1 MAYRDRSQG
10 FAFVYVDLAKLLRER
25 DKLVDNETGPVYGPE
40 EKSINFNKDVMRAAP
55 VAQTAAVSPVPPE
68 EVIAPAATERSSAIR
83 QIRENLDRL
92 QSLHHKLHS
101 MLDEL
106 NHVTNKKKKN

>member
-10 FAFVYVDLAKLLRER
+10 FAFVYTDLAKLLRER
-25 DKLVDNETGPVYGPE
+25 DKLVDNDQGPVYGPE
-40 EKSINFNKDVMRAAP
+40 EKSINFNKDSHVARTVTPVAAP
-55 VAQTAAVSPVPPE
+55 SQD
-68 EVIAPAATERSSAIR
+68 VIAPAATERNSAIR

-106 NHVTNKKKKN
+106 NHVTDTKKKKN

>member
-1 MAYRDRSQG
+1 VAYRDRSQG
-10 FAFVYVDLAKLLRER
+10 FAFVYTDLAKLLRER
-25 DKLVDNETGPVYGPE
+25 DKIDDNAHGPVYGPE
-40 EKSINFNKDVMRAAP
+40 EKTINFNRDNQLKPAVPSPSPAP
-55 VAQTAAVSPVPPE
+55 SQD
-68 EVIAPAATERSSAIR
+68 VIAPAATERNSAIR

-106 NHVTNKKKKN
+106 NQVTDTKKKK

>member
-1 MAYRDRSQG
+1 MANRDRSQG
-10 FAFVYVDLAKLLRER
+10 FAFVYTDLAKLLRER
-25 DKLVDNETGPVYGPE
+25 DQIKDDSNVPVYGPE
-40 EKSINFNKDVMRAAP
+40 EKTINFNKENV
-55 VAQTAAVSPVPPE
+55 
-68 EVIAPAATERSSAIR
+68 APAAAKAVPSEELIAPQAVERTSAIR

-106 NHVTNKKKKN
+106 NTVADSKKKKN

>member
-1 MAYRDRSQG
+1 MAHRDRSQG

-25 DKLVDNETGPVYGPE
+25 DKFTDNDTGPVYGPE
-40 EKSINFNKDVMRAAP
+40 EKSINFNRDIATAVRPTPVTTTAP
-55 VAQTAAVSPVPPE
+55 VEPAEISPQT
-68 EVIAPAATERSSAIR
+68 TERNSAIR

-106 NHVTNKKKKN
+106 NTVTDTKKKKN